1 MLLPLATPRK
11 TWRISPGSCNSS
23 HRTVEELEDFLDEL
37 NLRTRK
43 TVWPHERRQLDVV
56 QTSLAKKNGKLVT
69 QLVLDRQ
76 ATLHVCSYRRRRTGC
91 FFFGMGF
98 NG

>member
-1 MLLPLATPRK
+1 MMTHVEIQHPSAPFSTPQHPSARGRRCGEK
-11 TWRISPGSCNSS
+11 
-23 HRTVEELEDFLDEL
+23 
-37 NLRTRK
+37 
-43 TVWPHERRQLDVV
+43 RQLDVV

-69 QLVLDRQ
+69 QLVNEGR

-91 FFFGMGF
+91 FYFGLGF

>member
-1 MLLPLATPRK
+1 M
-11 TWRISPGSCNSS
+11 
-23 HRTVEELEDFLDEL
+23 EELEDFLDEL
-37 NLRTRK
+37 DLRTREK
-43 TVWPHERRQLDVV
+43 VWPSHEKRQLDVV

-69 QLVLDRQ
+69 QLALDGR

-91 FFFGMGF
+91 FYFGLGF

>member
-1 MLLPLATPRK
+1 MLTDADCAHIT
-11 TWRISPGSCNSS
+11 SS
-23 HRTVEELEDFLDEL
+23 LRTVEELEDFLDEL
-37 NLRTRK
+37 DLRTRK
-43 TVWPHERRQLDVV
+43 KVWPHEKRQLDVV

-69 QLVLDRQ
+69 QLVHEGR

-91 FFFGMGF
+91 FYFGLGF

>member
-1 MLLPLATPRK
+1 M
-11 TWRISPGSCNSS
+11 
-23 HRTVEELEDFLDEL
+23 
-37 NLRTRK
+37 
-43 TVWPHERRQLDVV
+43 V

-69 QLVLDRQ
+69 QLVLDGQ

-91 FFFGMGF
+91 FYFGLGF